1 LTLELIPD
9 FTMHGWRLAT
19 LKTNL
24 RSGELARL
32 AGVSTDTLRHYER
45 KGVLAAPRRSNNG
58 YRDYPA
64 EALDRIRL
72 VRRSLAVGFTLDELA
87 SILKQRDGGSPPC
100 HQVRDLAAT
109 KLLEVEE
116 RLKEMKGVRD
126 ELRAM
131 LQDWN
136 MRLAQTADGN
146 QARLLETLATNDRV
160 AKGGALSP
168 IPSWTRRKKR
178 R

>member
-1 LTLELIPD
+1 
-9 FTMHGWRLAT
+9 MT
-19 LKTNL
+19 LKTNH

-45 KGVLAAPRRSNNG
+45 KGVLAAPRRLSNG
-58 YRDYPA
+58 YRVYPA
-64 EALDRIRL
+64 EALERIRL
-72 VRRSLAVGFTLDELA
+72 VRRSLTVGFTLDELA
-87 SILKQRDGGSPPC
+87 RILKQRDGGSAPC
-100 HQVRDLAAT
+100 HQVRDLAVT
-109 KLLEVEE
+109 KLAEVEE
-116 RLKEMKGVRD
+116 RLKEMKGVRN

-136 MRLAQTADGN
+136 RKLAQTADGN
-146 QARLLETLATNDRV
+146 QARLLETLATTNRV
-160 AKGGALSP
+160 AKGEALAL

>member
-1 LTLELIPD
+1 
-9 FTMHGWRLAT
+9 MT

-45 KGVLAAPRRSNNG
+45 KGVLPSPRRSNNG
-58 YRDYPA
+58 YRVYPA
-64 EALDRIRL
+64 EALERILL
-72 VRRSLAVGFTLDELA
+72 VRRSLTVGFTLDELA
-87 SILKQRDGGSPPC
+87 RILKQRDGGGAPC
-100 HQVRDLAAT
+100 HQVRDLAVT
-109 KLLEVEE
+109 KLAEVEE

-131 LQDWN
+131 LLNWN
-136 MRLAQTADGN
+136 MKLAQTAEGN
-146 QARLLETLATNDRV
+146 QARLLETFATNNRV
-160 AKGGALSP
+160 AKGEALSL

>member
-1 LTLELIPD
+1 
-9 FTMHGWRLAT
+9 MT

-58 YRDYPA
+58 YRVYPA

-87 SILKQRDGGSPPC
+87 RILKQRDGGNAPC

-109 KLLEVEE
+109 KLSEVEE
-116 RLKEMKGVRD
+116 RLREMAIVRD

-136 MRLAQTADGN
+136 MRLAQTTDGN
-146 QARLLETLATNDRV
+146 QARLLETLATNNRI
-160 AKGGALSP
+160 ATGGEALSP

>member
-1 LTLELIPD
+1 
-9 FTMHGWRLAT
+9 MHKWRLVT

-45 KGVLAAPRRSNNG
+45 KGVLDAPRRSNNG
-58 YRDYPA
+58 YRAYPA
-64 EALDRIRL
+64 EALDRICL
-72 VRRSLAVGFTLDELA
+72 VRRSLSVGFTLDELA
-87 SILKQRDGGSPPC
+87 RILKQRDGGNAPC
-100 HQVRDLAAT
+100 HQVRDLAET
-109 KLLEVEE
+109 KLAEVEE
-116 RLKEMKGVRD
+116 RLREMAIVRD

-136 MRLAQTADGN
+136 MRLAQTTDGN
-146 QARLLETLATNDRV
+146 QARLLETLATNNRI
-160 AKGGALSP
+160 ATGEALSP

>member
-1 LTLELIPD
+1 MGG
-9 FTMHGWRLAT
+9 FTN

-45 KGVLAAPRRSNNG
+45 KGVLAAPGRLHNG
-58 YRDYPA
+58 YREYPA

-87 SILKQRDGGSPPC
+87 RILKQRDGGSAPC
-100 HQVRDLAAT
+100 HQVRDLAVA
-109 KLLEVEE
+109 KLAEVEE

-126 ELRAM
+126 ELRAT

-136 MRLAQTADGN
+136 KRLAQTTDGN
-146 QARLLETLATNDRV
+146 QARLLETLAADNRA
-160 AKGGALSP
+160 AKREALSP
-168 IPSWTRRKKR
+168 QRPSWTRKKR
-178 R
+178 RS

>member
-1 LTLELIPD
+1 
-9 FTMHGWRLAT
+9 MT

-45 KGVLAAPRRSNNG
+45 KGVLPAPRRLNNG
-58 YRDYPA
+58 YREYPA

-72 VRRSLAVGFTLDELA
+72 VRGSLAVGFTLDELA
-87 SILKQRDGGSPPC
+87 RILKQRDGGSAPC
-100 HQVRDLAAT
+100 HQVRDLAAA
-109 KLLEVEE
+109 KLTEVEE
-116 RLKEMKGVRD
+116 RLKEMKSVRD
-126 ELRAM
+126 ELRAT

-136 MRLAQTADGN
+136 MRLAQTVDGN
-146 QARLLETLATNDRV
+146 QARLLETLAIDSRP
-160 AKGGALSP
+160 AKGEALSP
-168 IPSWTRRKKR
+168 VPSWTRRKKR

>member
-1 LTLELIPD
+1 
-9 FTMHGWRLAT
+9 MHEWRLVT
-19 LKTNL
+19 LKTNF
-24 RSGELARL
+24 RSGELAQL

-45 KGVLAAPRRSNNG
+45 KGVLVAPRRSNNG
-58 YRDYPA
+58 YRVYPA

-87 SILKQRDGGSPPC
+87 RILKQRDGGSAPC

-109 KLLEVEE
+109 KLAELEQ
-116 RLKEMKGVRD
+116 RLKEMEGVRD

-136 MRLAQTADGN
+136 VKLAQTANGN
-146 QARLLETLATNDRV
+146 QARLLETLATDNRV
-160 AKGGALSP
+160 AKGEALSP